1 MSKNTIDKLETIFD
15 SVNVESSNEQGP
27 YENTPVIEESE
38 YSQNIGSSAGASSRR
53 GRPSTRHLSFVL
65 EQ

>member
-38 YSQNIGSSAGASSRR
+38 YS
-53 GRPSTRHLSFVL
+53 
-65 EQ
+65 